1 MSATSFELECDRL
14 SRVVDGVQFER
25 MRWARTEAPMLEHL
39 VELLRATVE
48 DRPDLELSE
57 EGSAANTKRF
67 ILKVHGIRV
76 VAISVAL
83 DSGQAILGAGGIE
96 RSPYRLAPGE
106 PESAPF
112 ADVDAAWMEAAIE
125 RLFARVAG

>member
-1 MSATSFELECDRL
+1 MPATSFELQCDRL

-39 VELLRATVE
+39 VALLHATVE

-57 EGSAANTKRF
+57 EGSAGNSKRF
-67 ILKVHGIRV
+67 VLKVHGIRV
-76 VAISVAL
+76 IAISVVLEA
-83 DSGQAILGAGGIE
+83 DRAIVSAGGIE
-96 RSPYRLAPGE
+96 RSPYRLAQAD

-112 ADVDAAWMEAAIE
+112 TEVDAAWMTAAIE
-125 RLFARVAG
+125 RLFARIAS